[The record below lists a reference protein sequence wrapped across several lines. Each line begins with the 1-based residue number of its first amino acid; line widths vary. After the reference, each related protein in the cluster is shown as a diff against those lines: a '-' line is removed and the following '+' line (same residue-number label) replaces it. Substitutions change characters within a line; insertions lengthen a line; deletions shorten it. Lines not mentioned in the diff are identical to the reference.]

1 MIVIQN
7 QPIKLVTPLFNEAQS
22 LEDFGTFLKKSHLDS
37 PVTQRFMG
45 REVLQ
50 WERSEIGEESEPKF
64 MEGRVH

>member
-37 PVTQRFMG
+37 PVTQRFTG

-64 MEGRVH
+64 MERRVH